1 MLGTDEGEKTE
12 HSNEDEE
19 DEKQEEDDT
28 PPAEEEATFSNN
40 EEEKQD
46 SPKSETPET
55 QVKGKWYWINY
66 IFFFTIALS
75 SESDL
80 V

>member
-12 HSNEDEE
+12 HSNEDE
-19 DEKQEEDDT
+19 KQEEDDT
-28 PPAEEEATFSNN
+28 PPAEEETTSSNN

-46 SPKSETPET
+46 SPKSDTPET

-66 IFFFTIALS
+66 VIFFLQ
-75 SESDL
+75 
-80 V
+80 

>member
-1 MLGTDEGEKTE
+1 MIPQISNFILASFYFKTMLGTDEGEEKE

-28 PPAEEEATFSNN
+28 PPAEEEATSSNS

-46 SPKSETPET
+46 SPKSDTPET
-55 QVKGKWYWINY
+55 QVKGKWY
-66 IFFFTIALS
+66 
-75 SESDL
+75 
-80 V
+80 